1 MKDVASAV
9 ESLRVE
15 LLHGKFSCRGKILL
29 IRFLSNIKCTDS
41 CSFVY
46 RGAVRDKFFV
56 LRSIVQVHVGPKQ
69 TVDQFFL
76 LILTIYARQDGQ
88 YQHRRKGRCSHKRK
102 VPESQ
107 RSCKENLLVSAFT
120 RYERPPTRGCYLAL
134 RGFLLCSFASYEI
147 LAACLITFTRRS
159 R

>member
-1 MKDVASAV
+1 MKNVASAV
-9 ESLRVE
+9 ETLRVE
-15 LLHGKFSCRGKILL
+15 LLRGKFSCRGKILL

-46 RGAVRDKFFV
+46 RGAVRDKFLV
-56 LRSIVQVHVGPKQ
+56 LRSVVQVHVGPKQ

-120 RYERPPTRGCYLAL
+120 RYGRPPTRGCYLAL